1 MAAPRFK
8 EKALI
13 YRSVAGLS
21 QVWKAWD
28 TQRNCLVA
36 VKEVVCESNSRAES
50 RLSEAHMQMSLFHPA
65 LCRIWDAYIEDN
77 TAVLVLEWMDC
88 DLEAELRRRRRE
100 RREAAYPDAEAMA
113 IRLIDALAYA
123 QSAGLCHRDIKP
135 GNLFLSSAG
144 EIKLGD
150 FGSALVSEPMLT
162 AYSITGTP
170 MFLSPKLRF
179 SYARFLEGQED
190 GRASHDPYKSDVYS
204 LGLTL
209 LYCFIEE
216 ISRVIRLKT
225 DEDVRTEIAKIQTSQ
240 WLQEVIGTMLV
251 LEETQ
256 RPSFIEL
263 RRRLLIANPMI
274 YLPFTNEIL
283 QLSGSVWMPLVDFH
297 VIEALQGPELKAETV
312 IKTHCKA
319 CGAVIELVGQ
329 RARMEGLQAEYC
341 SQACQLQ
348 ATGSSFTAAP
358 VRKRIVRIIK
368 KEKKLQSGPCIYC
381 LQDKMDSEAIPLCAK
396 HTLCSVECMQGLSNA
411 ITWSEVCP
419 ICQPEETN
427 NAKLQS
433 DIGRLEQEAEEQFC
447 LESFGTAAEESVS
460 LSDRMKTNYSMLLRS
475 LFGGFKSLGAL
486 EIMAREPA
494 LGQLYFSVTCKLL
507 SSNAKPCTP
516 GKHGI
521 SDKIMYECA
530 YYGSNFFSLP
540 IQPMV
545 CTICQKQLTIR
556 EMAAGCNRYIQKLSP
571 KLCPRCRQ
579 FNFCSLTECCGVLSC
594 FSCQSTHQCAK

>member
-1 MAAPRFK
+1 MAAPRFR

-13 YRSVAGLS
+13 YRSAAGLS

-36 VKEVVCESNSRAES
+36 LKEVVCESNSRAEG

-123 QSAGLCHRDIKP
+123 QDAGLCHRDIKP

-150 FGSALVSEPMLT
+150 FGSALVSEPMQT

-209 LYCFIEE
+209 LYCFTEE
-216 ISRVIRLKT
+216 IAKVIRLKT

-240 WLQEVIGTMLV
+240 WLQEVMATMLA

-263 RRRLLIANPMI
+263 RRLLLIANPMT

-283 QLSGSVWMPLVDFH
+283 QLSGSVWMPLINFH
-297 VIEALQGPELKAETV
+297 VIEALQGPELKAETA
-312 IKTHCKA
+312 IKTHCRA
-319 CGAVIELVGQ
+319 CGAAIELVGQ

-348 ATGSSFTAAP
+348 ATGSSFNAAP
-358 VRKRIVRIIK
+358 ARKRIVRIIK

-381 LQDKMDSEAIPLCAK
+381 LQDKIDSEAIPLCAK

-411 ITWSEVCP
+411 ITWSADCP
-419 ICQPEETN
+419 ICQPDETN
-427 NAKLQS
+427 RAKLQS
-433 DIGRLEQEAEEQFC
+433 DISRLQQEAEELFC
-447 LESFGTAAEESVS
+447 QESFGTTAEESVS
-460 LSDRMKTNYSMLLRS
+460 LSGSIKAKYSLLLRY
-475 LFGGFKSLGAL
+475 LLGGQNSPSDL
-486 EIMAREPA
+486 EIIAREPVLAQVCLSA
-494 LGQLYFSVTCKLL
+494 LFKLQKR
-507 SSNAKPCTP
+507 NVKPCTP
-516 GKHGI
+516 DKHGI
-521 SDKIMYECA
+521 SDGIMFECA
-530 YYGSNFFSLP
+530 YLASNFFSLP
-540 IQPMV
+540 VQPMV
-545 CTICQKQLTIR
+545 CTVCQKQLTIR
-556 EMAAGCNRYIQKLSP
+556 EMAVSCNRYIQKLSP
-571 KLCPRCRQ
+571 RLCPKCRQ
-579 FNFCSLTECCGVLSC
+579 FAFCSLTECCGVLC
-594 FSCQSTHQCAK
+594 CCSCQSAHQCDK

>member
-1 MAAPRFK
+1 
-8 EKALI
+8 
-13 YRSVAGLS
+13 
-21 QVWKAWD
+21 
-28 TQRNCLVA
+28 
-36 VKEVVCESNSRAES
+36 
-50 RLSEAHMQMSLFHPA
+50 MSLFHPA

-100 RREAAYPDAEAMA
+100 RREAAYSDAEAMA

-123 QSAGLCHRDIKP
+123 QDAGLCHRDIKP

-150 FGSALVSEPMLT
+150 FGSALVSEPMQT

-209 LYCFIEE
+209 LYCFTEE
-216 ISRVIRLKT
+216 IARVIRLKT

-240 WLQEVIGTMLV
+240 WLQEVMATMLA

-263 RRRLLIANPMI
+263 RRLLLIANPMT

-283 QLSGSVWMPLVDFH
+283 QLSGSVWMPLINFH
-297 VIEALQGPELKAETV
+297 VIEALQGPELKAETA

-319 CGAVIELVGQ
+319 CGAAIELVGQ
-329 RARMEGLQAEYC
+329 RARMEGLQTEYC

-381 LQDKMDSEAIPLCAK
+381 LQDKIDSEAIPLCAK
-396 HTLCSVECMQGLSNA
+396 HTLCSVECMQSLSNA
-411 ITWSEVCP
+411 ITWSEACP
-419 ICQPEETN
+419 ICQPDETN
-427 NAKLQS
+427 SAKLQS
-433 DIGRLEQEAEEQFC
+433 DIGQLQREAEELFC
-447 LESFGTAAEESVS
+447 LESFGTTAEESVS
-460 LSDRMKTNYSMLLRS
+460 LSDRIRANYSLLLRY
-475 LFGGFKSLGAL
+475 LFGGNNVLGAL
-486 EIMAREPA
+486 EIFTREPILA
-494 LGQLYFSVTCKLL
+494 QLGMNIIFKLRER
-507 SSNAKPCTP
+507 NDETCTP
-516 GKHGI
+516 DKHGMSDDSI
-521 SDKIMYECA
+521 SMCA
-530 YYGSNFFSLP
+530 YYISNRFSLP
-540 IQPMV
+540 VQPIV
-545 CTICQKQLTIR
+545 CSVCQKQLTIR
-556 EMAAGCNRYIQKLSP
+556 EVAVSCNRHLQKSRP
-571 KLCPRCRQ
+571 KLCPKCRQ
-579 FNFCSLTECCGVLSC
+579 FAFCFLTECCGVLC
-594 FSCQSTHQCAK
+594 CCSCQRTHQCAK